1 MRLSLPALLTAA
13 VVAAL
18 PAASAAA
25 KPFVVSRAGNHP
37 AVAVDAA
44 GTAHVTWDSV
54 SGDTSITHYC
64 RVVRNGTSCA
74 KGTERRFAP
83 AEGDQDLA
91 GPRVFLVGARRVVVV
106 TARCCSSSEGPDGRL
121 HASRVFAM
129 TSRDGGATFG
139 APAWIGTQ
147 PADVGAAL
155 SGEDFLA
162 FGITGSGTGVQAAP
176 LGGFAGA
183 ENTVTPQL
191 AVSGGIGDSATGG
204 LIAFATG
211 ADELYA
217 ATFAGDVDGISPA
230 FEKLGKGSDVVVA
243 GGRRGVDLLW
253 RTTGS
258 RARYVARRYV
268 AGRAGRVSAISEPG
282 FPIFGNAVQDAAG
295 RLHAVWQGDRGL
307 TYRRSGRTGR
317 GFATPRRLSRRS
329 GYFTLQLGANARGRA
344 TVVYDSNRFSGRVGG
359 FTVG

>member
-1 MRLSLPALLTAA
+1 MRLSRPALLIAAA
-13 VVAAL
+13 VTVL
-18 PAASAAA
+18 PAATAAA
-25 KPFVVSRAGNHP
+25 RPFVVSKAGNHP

-54 SGDTSITHYC
+54 SGDTSTTHYC

-83 AEGDQDLA
+83 AEGDQDFA
-91 GPRVFLVGARRVVVV
+91 GPRVFLAGGRRVVVV
-106 TARCCSSSEGPDGRL
+106 TARCCSSSQGPDGQF
-121 HASRVFAM
+121 HATRVFAI
-129 TSRDGGATFG
+129 TSQDGGATFG

-155 SGEDFLA
+155 SGETFLA
-162 FGITGSGTGVQAAP
+162 LGVTGSGTGVQGAP

-211 ADELYA
+211 AGELYA

-230 FEKLGKGSDVVVA
+230 FKKFGKGSDVVVA
-243 GGRRGVDLLW
+243 GGRRAVDLFW
-253 RTTGS
+253 RTTGG
-258 RARYVARRYV
+258 RARYVTRRYV
-268 AGRAGRVSAISEPG
+268 AGRPGKVSAVSESG
-282 FPIFGNAVQDAAG
+282 FPIFGTAVQDAAG
-295 RLHAVWQGDRGL
+295 RLHAAWQGDRGL
-307 TYRRSGRTGR
+307 TYRRSARSGR
-317 GFATPRRLSRRS
+317 GFAPPRRLSRRS
-329 GYFTLQLGANARGRA
+329 GYYNLQVGANAQGRA
-344 TVVYDSNRFSGRVGG
+344 TVVYDTNGFAGRVGG
-359 FTVG
+359 FTAG